1 MKKIVYEY
9 LNMKDEEVIIVADED
24 GDAFYKINLDK
35 FVVSDI
41 PDIFSSLF
49 YEKTL
54 KDAKSEIYV
63 SEDYADKLIGYF
75 MDMDLEDAADFKKI
89 DIYNLDEEFL
99 FTNKYDD

>member
-41 PDIFSSLF
+41 LWIW
-49 YEKTL
+49 
-54 KDAKSEIYV
+54 I
-63 SEDYADKLIGYF
+63 
-75 MDMDLEDAADFKKI
+75 
-89 DIYNLDEEFL
+89 
-99 FTNKYDD
+99 